1 MIVADTHAWIWWMS
15 GSGNLSARARRE
27 LEAADTV
34 GVCAISCWEVAML
47 AARQR
52 IGLDREPLTWIK
64 QALAW
69 PRVKLVPISPE
80 IAVEAA
86 RFPKD
91 FLGDSADRLIVA
103 AAMQQRAT
111 LVTKDRQIRASKQ
124 VRTVW

>member
-1 MIVADTHAWIWWMS
+1 
-15 GSGNLSARARRE
+15 
-27 LEAADTV
+27 
-34 GVCAISCWEVAML
+34 ML

-52 IGLDREPLTWIK
+52 VGLDREPLTWIK

-80 IAVEAA
+80 IVVEAA

-91 FLGDSADRLIVA
+91 FLGDPADRLIVA